1 MEVLLVLPLIMLVS
15 LMLAMAPALAM
26 GTYTGSDN
34 GKAITVKS
42 GETFTVK
49 LDENPTTGYSWNMTV
64 GDGLKIINDRYV
76 ANKTG
81 LVGSGGYHIWTIQA
95 TKPGTYKVAGVYK
108 RPWEPLTGGE
118 QKYSLSVS
126 ITAAGSGSAAPIN
139 MKFDVPSMAGLMPKF
154 SHNFSSLLSHFP
166 KLIG

>member
-1 MEVLLVLPLIMLVS
+1 MELLLVLPLILLVS
-15 LMLAMAPALAM
+15 LMLAMAPALAL

-64 GDGLKIINDRYV
+64 GDGLRIVNDRYV
-76 ANKTG
+76 ASQTG

-95 TKPGTYKVAGVYK
+95 TKAGTYKVAGVYK
-108 RPWEPLTGGE
+108 RPWEPLTGQE
-118 QKYSLSVS
+118 QKYSLSVNV
-126 ITAAGSGSAAPIN
+126 TAAGSGSAGPIN
-139 MKFDVPSMAGLMPKF
+139 MKFQVPSLAGLTPKF
-154 SHNFSSLLSHFP
+154 AYNFSSLLSHFP
-166 KLIG
+166 KLTL